1 MYRSRFLKVNF
12 KSAQEPIAKSLQ
24 LPHVFISNSDP
35 HGNLSNQ
42 LQSQARANVDMFT

>member
-42 LQSQARANVDMFT
+42 LQSQARANVDMLK